1 MINKIT
7 IENEYQ
13 HAKSQ
18 YQALGVN
25 TDVVLNK
32 IDKINI
38 SLHCWQADDVG
49 GFETPDAELGG
60 GGIQVTG
67 NYQGKAKTIGQLRND
82 IEKAISLLPGKQRL
96 NLHAIYGDFKGEK
109 IDRDQIEIKHF
120 QSWIDW
126 AKRLG
131 IGMDFNPTCFSHPYA
146 DDNFTLSSKD
156 RVIRNFWIEHVKRTR
171 KIAAEMGKQL
181 GTPVINN
188 IWIPDG
194 SKDTPVD
201 RNTHRTLLK
210 ESLDEIFSEEYPKK
224 YLKDSVESKL
234 FGIGSESMVVGSH
247 EFYMGY
253 AVKNNKLI
261 CLDSGHFHP
270 TEQIGDKISSL
281 LQFVEEIL
289 LHVSRGVRW
298 DSDHVVIFND
308 EIQLIAQEIVR
319 AKVLDRVNIGLDY
332 FDGSLNRIGALVIG
346 ARATQLAFLYALLEP
361 TKMLKEYEESGK
373 NFERLAFLELLK
385 TKPFGAVYDYYCLI
399 NNVPIGE
406 DYIKEIQEYEVD
418 VLSKRTPVNNLSK
431 ELVNT
436 D

>member
-1 MINKIT
+1 MKDKKT
-7 IENEYQ
+7 IELAYEN
-13 HAKSQ
+13 AKVQ
-18 YQALGVN
+18 YASLGIDTDEALKKLN
-25 TDVVLNK
+25 DVK
-32 IDKINI
+32 I
-38 SLHCWQADDVG
+38 SLHCWQTDDVG

-67 NYQGKAKTIGQLRND
+67 NYPGKAKTIEQLRAD
-82 IEKAISLLPGKQRL
+82 IEKVMTLLPGKQRL

-109 IDRDQIEIKHF
+109 VDRDQIEIKHF

-126 AKRLG
+126 AKKLG
-131 IGMDFNPTCFSHPYA
+131 IGLDFNPTCFSHPYA
-146 DDNFTLSSKD
+146 DDGFTLSSKNET
-156 RVIRNFWIEHVKRTR
+156 IRKFWIEHVKRTR

-181 GTPVINN
+181 GTPAVNN

-194 SKDTPVD
+194 SKDIPID
-201 RNTHRTLLK
+201 RNTHRALLK
-210 ESLDEIFSEEYPKK
+210 KSLDEIFETEYPKE

-253 AVKNNKLI
+253 AVKNNKLL

-270 TEQIGDKISSL
+270 TEQIGDKISSM
-281 LQFVEEIL
+281 LQFVDGIL

-319 AKVLDRVNIGLDY
+319 ANALEKINIGLDY
-332 FDGSLNRIGALVIG
+332 FDGSLNRIGAYVIG
-346 ARATQLAFLYALLEP
+346 TRAAQLAFLFALLEP
-361 TKMLKEYEESGK
+361 TKKLKEFEEAGK
-373 NFERLAFLELLK
+373 SFERLAFLELMK

-399 NNVPIGE
+399 NNIPVGE
-406 DYIKEIQEYEVD
+406 DYIAEILKYEVD
-418 VLSKRTPVNNLSK
+418 VLSKRK
-431 ELVNT
+431 
-436 D
+436 